1 VACFSFGGNRG
12 QLDAGVLRIAALVGP
27 GLSMKVTSF
36 RKESVGFKRIS
47 RAEVKLLL
55 SPETQRRLRPSLRI

>member
-1 VACFSFGGNRG
+1 MVSGGMPRLEPN
-12 QLDAGVLRIAALVGP
+12 L
-27 GLSMKVTSF
+27 
-36 RKESVGFKRIS
+36 